1 MCSQVPESSPFWASL
16 LANVGWFCL
25 TTPQCTFTCV
35 HPSHLLGGDSPVW
48 LRTHR
53 LVIPL
58 LTLENQSHARG
69 KCCHSRTR
77 EERSCTAMNTQLL
90 RYNVL
95 TEHLTFPPIPP
106 ATRDFGR
113 TGRTHR
119 LQATRLRR
127 RQAERK
133 RAQTGLLSKVKRRT
147 RRAPEP
153 GRWAAVSHLQKQTC
167 VIVVSLSQI
176 SESMVKCIYNS
187 HTI

>member
-1 MCSQVPESSPFWASL
+1 MDALRRIPLGYRLMPLGTPAPESSSFWASL

-77 EERSCTAMNTQLL
+77 EERGYTAMNTQLL
-90 RYNVL
+90 RYNML
-95 TEHLTFPPIPP
+95 IEHLTFLPIPP
-106 ATRDFGR
+106 ATRDFGQ
-113 TGRTHR
+113 TGRT
-119 LQATRLRR
+119 QCMEPTRLISAQNQSRFR
-127 RQAERK
+127 CCK
-133 RAQTGLLSKVKRRT
+133 RL
-147 RRAPEP
+147 
-153 GRWAAVSHLQKQTC
+153 
-167 VIVVSLSQI
+167 
-176 SESMVKCIYNS
+176 
-187 HTI
+187 